1 MSVRAS
7 GTRLGR
13 LLGGG
18 SKPPGPRP
26 PRGVLQAGRFRRRDG
41 RDALASG
48 GLLPWASGRPAVGGR
63 APPAPTL
70 QRFPPLPHAAASVA
84 EAALLRLVLSR
95 SCPLDSF
102 GFRLPLPVS
111 KSGYFWKGWR
121 ILRTCQAK
129 HFLVRPRR
137 TFPRAVVGRAAG
149 SLLWAA
155 RAGRPRKVLS
165 AGVGGAPTRTKVLS
179 PGVGKAAGPPEKLW
193 GQTHSVLCV
202 RRCPP
207 SAAPESHLLIP
218 DSPTAPWS
226 ASWNFLAFWF
236 SGLGSLVGFVPP
248 PPPAEHTCEKAYS
261 EVLFFC
267 FRGGVL

>member
-1 MSVRAS
+1 MAARARGECAGVGDAIGKAPRRGFETS
-7 GTRLGR
+7 RSEAAARRPTGR
-13 LLGGG
+13 AF
-18 SKPPGPRP
+18 P
-26 PRGVLQAGRFRRRDG
+26 AARR
-41 RDALASG
+41 
-48 GLLPWASGRPAVGGR
+48 SGRPSLRRLASLGVRPPSRGR
-63 APPAPTL
+63 PSAPCTDFAA
-70 QRFPPLPHAAASVA
+70 FPPLPHAA

-248 PPPAEHTCEKAYS
+248 PP
-261 EVLFFC
+261 
-267 FRGGVL
+267 R